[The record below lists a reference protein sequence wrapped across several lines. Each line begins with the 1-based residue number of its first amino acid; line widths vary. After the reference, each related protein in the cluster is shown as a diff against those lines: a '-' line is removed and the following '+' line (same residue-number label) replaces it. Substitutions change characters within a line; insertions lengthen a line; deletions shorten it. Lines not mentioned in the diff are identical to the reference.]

1 MGASQ
6 WYLLLKNA
14 EGKDT
19 MPAAKKPSYDELEQ
33 RVLELERKEK
43 ALQANLDL
51 YELAIEASE
60 EGIWDFDPRTGAAH
74 FSSRW
79 LGMLGYKP
87 GELRATYD
95 TWLELLHPDD
105 RPGAE
110 NALKDFLEHPTNLFS
125 IEFRMRTK
133 KGDWLWIHSKGKVFA
148 KDARGNVSRMVGT
161 HVDITQRHRLETD
174 LRTTRFCFE
183 RASIGIYRIAPNG
196 KIFGVN
202 QQAALNLGYSVEE
215 LTGMTL
221 FDIDPNVSESDYA
234 RIWQNLREKGKNHF
248 ERIHRRKDGT
258 EMAVDI
264 TTSLLEY
271 DGQQFSVAFVTD
283 ITDRKKAEEKQEK
296 LQSQLLQA
304 QKMEAVGHLAGGIAH
319 DFNNMLSVV
328 IGNAELAAL
337 NLETGKDID
346 HHLKL
351 IQDTAHRSSCLV
363 RQLLAFARKQTIQP
377 IVLDLNDTIAR
388 MLSVLRRLIG
398 EDIDLEWQPG
408 HEPGKV
414 KLDPSQVDQI
424 LANLMVN
431 AKDAIN
437 GTGKVTIETSRAEI
451 DEAYRDKHHW
461 FEPGSYV
468 MLSVSDSGCGMD
480 QDTQDQIFEPFFTT
494 KEIGRGTGLG
504 LATVYGIVK
513 QNRGF
518 IHVYSEIG
526 QGTTFKLYFPI
537 SPVFPKESESGTLT
551 GAPLKGSET
560 VLVVEDD
567 GDILDMSKTILDH
580 LGYTVI
586 TAETPGQAIKKA
598 QAYTQKID
606 LLLSDVVMP
615 VMNGRELAKRLKEI
629 MPGIRCLYM
638 SGYTANVIAHH
649 DVLDEGIHFLSKP
662 FSVQD
667 LARKIRETL
676 ED

>member
-1 MGASQ
+1 
-6 WYLLLKNA
+6 
-14 EGKDT
+14 
-19 MPAAKKPSYDELEQ
+19 MPVAQKPSYDELEQ

-43 ALQANLDL
+43 ALQVKLDL

-60 EGIWDFDPRTGAAH
+60 EGIWDLDPRTGAAH

-79 LGMLGYKP
+79 LGMLGYEP
-87 GELRATYD
+87 GELQATYD
-95 TWLELLHPDD
+95 TWLKLLHPDD
-105 RPGAE
+105 RPAAE
-110 NALKDFLEHPTNLFS
+110 KALKDFLEHPTNLFS

-133 KGDWLWIHSKGKVFA
+133 KGDWLWVHSKGKVFA

-161 HVDITQRHRLETD
+161 HVDITERHRLETD
-174 LRTTRFCFE
+174 LRTTLFCFE
-183 RASIGIYRIAPNG
+183 RASIGIYRVAPSG
-196 KIFGVN
+196 KIFDVN
-202 QQAALNLGYSVEE
+202 RQAALNLGYSVEE

-234 RIWQNLREKGKNHF
+234 RIWQNLREKGSNHF
-248 ERIHRRKDGT
+248 ERVHRRKDGT
-258 EMAVDI
+258 EMAVEI

-271 DGQQFSVAFVTD
+271 DGQQFSVAFVKD
-283 ITDRKKAEEKQEK
+283 ITGRKKAEEEQEK
-296 LQSQLLQA
+296 LQNQLLQA

-337 NLETGKDID
+337 NLEAGKNID
-346 HHLKL
+346 RHLKL
-351 IQDTAHRSSCLV
+351 IQDTAHRSSSLV

-377 IVLDLNDTIAR
+377 VVLDLNDTIDR
-388 MLSVLRRLIG
+388 MLNVLRRLIG

-414 KLDPSQVDQI
+414 MLDPSQVDQI

-437 GTGKVTIETSRAEI
+437 GAGKVTIETSRAEI
-451 DEAYRDKHHW
+451 DETYRDRHHW

-468 MLSVSDSGCGMD
+468 MLSVSDNGCGMD
-480 QDTQDQIFEPFFTT
+480 QSTQNQIFEPFFTT

-513 QNRGF
+513 QNKGF

-537 SPVFPKESESGTLT
+537 AQVVPKDFETGTLAET
-551 GAPLKGSET
+551 PLKGSET
-560 VLVVEDD
+560 VLIVEDD
-567 GDILDMSKTILDH
+567 VDILEMSKTILDH

-586 TAETPGQAIKKA
+586 AAKTPGQAIKKA
-598 QAYTQKID
+598 QAQTRKID

-615 VMNGRELAKRLKEI
+615 VMNGRELAQRLNEI
-629 MPGIRCLYM
+629 MPGIKCLYM

-649 DVLDEGIHFLSKP
+649 GVLDPGIHFLSKP

-676 ED
+676 GD